1 MDISEDIR
9 NCLRVLREGGVILYP
24 TDTVWGLGCDPS
36 NSNAVEK
43 IFSIKKRHESKSLI
57 LLADSVAM
65 VQRYVREIPAAALEL
80 IDVAD
85 KPVTIIYPGAKNLA
99 AAIVSED
106 GSVGI
111 RITSEKFCSSLIREF
126 RKPIVSTSANVS
138 GESTPS
144 TFKEISDEIIDS
156 VDYVA
161 DYRKNDR
168 QRHKPSPVIK
178 IDLNGVISIIRK

>member
-1 MDISEDIR
+1 MNLSEDIG

-36 NSNAVEK
+36 NSDAVEK

-57 LLADSVAM
+57 LLADSLAM
-65 VQRYVREIPAAALEL
+65 VQRYIREIPAAAFE
-80 IDVAD
+80 IIEVSD
-85 KPVTIIYPGAKNLA
+85 KPVTIVYPGAKNLA
-99 AAIVSED
+99 GAIVSED

-126 RKPIVSTSANVS
+126 RKPIVSTSANIS
-138 GESTPS
+138 GIPAPS
-144 TFKEISDEIIDS
+144 CFQEISDEIIDS

-168 QRHKPSPVIK
+168 QKHKPSPVIK